1 MTPIRGTD
9 CEQETTVHTRYEM
22 AAKSG
27 TNGGQGKQAHRYLL
41 CPVQTCHIVE
51 ACLLTYFQSLSG
63 SANLIQGKLPSMP
76 GTSVLLV
83 VLHRSVPS
91 TVLLTSELVHAST
104 HTHTYMYMHMYT
116 YSLFHIFIVIAVYIY
131 MCVHIMR
138 LHANHVSRRRQ
149 LVELTERRDTNS
161 KASQPP

>member
-104 HTHTYMYMHMYT
+104 HTYIHTYIHIQIHMYMHMYT

-131 MCVHIMR
+131 IYVCVYISCGCTQTMFR
-138 LHANHVSRRRQ
+138 DAVS
-149 LVELTERRDTNS
+149 
-161 KASQPP
+161 